1 MQIIL
6 ASAKIMHESVQR
18 DVEMSAPRFMSHAR
32 QFARDMMEYDTATI
46 AGILG
51 CSQQIAAANR
61 LRYAEMCEASPAEIP
76 AILAYNGQAYKH
88 LKASTL
94 NAADIEYAQRHLWI
108 MSFMYGMLRP
118 LDGIYPYRMEGKVE
132 LPGTGGKTLFD
143 FWKPQLTDLIIDST
157 KADDGTLIH
166 LATEEFQHLF
176 DWRRVENELNV
187 VQPLFYVR
195 KGTALKMQ
203 AVWAKSCRGAMT
215 RFIIE
220 NRITT
225 PDELRAFS
233 YEGFE
238 YNPRYG
244 DDSHPHFIRE

>member
-6 ASAKIMHESVQR
+6 ASAKIMHDSVKQT
-18 DVEMSAPRFMSHAR
+18 VAATAPRFMSYAR
-32 QFARDMMEYDTATI
+32 QFARDMMEYDTDTI
-46 AGILG
+46 AGMLG
-51 CSQQIAAANR
+51 CSPQIAAVNR

-94 NAADIEYAQRHLWI
+94 SEVDLEYAQKHLWI

-118 LDGIYPYRMEGKVE
+118 LDGIHPYRMEGKVE
-132 LPGTGGKTLFD
+132 LPGAGGKRLFD
-143 FWKPQLTDLIIDST
+143 FWKPHLTDLIIDST

-176 DWRRVENELNV
+176 DWRRVETELNV

-215 RFIIE
+215 RFIID

-225 PDELRAFS
+225 PGELRAFS

-238 YNPRYG
+238 YNPRYS
-244 DDSHPHFIRE
+244 DDFHPHFIRE